1 MAAITL
7 VTGEIG
13 VGKTTYVTRCVTM
26 ALLEN
31 RTVAGIL
38 SPGIYQ
44 SGERI
49 AIWANEPHSG
59 DRYPLAELA
68 TATSTGIVTPRWAF
82 DPAAVQR
89 ANRSLANIVTADLL
103 VVDELGPLEWHRG
116 EGFVAAFDLIEKATI
131 GEAIA
136 VIRRSL
142 LEVATARWPSA
153 NVIEINP

>member
-13 VGKTTYVTRCVTM
+13 VGKTTYIRKCVTT
-26 ALLEN
+26 AVQEN
-31 RTVAGIL
+31 QMVAGIL

-44 SGERI
+44 SGERM
-49 AIWANEPHSG
+49 AIWVNEPHSG
-59 DRYPLAELA
+59 DRYPLAKLA
-68 TATSTGIVTPRWAF
+68 TKTSTGIVTPRWAF

-89 ANRSLANIVTADLL
+89 ANLSLANIVAADLL

-116 EGFVAAFDLIEKATI
+116 EGFIAAFDLVEKATI
-131 GEAIA
+131 GKAIV

>member
-13 VGKTTYVTRCVTM
+13 VGKTTYVRQRVTM
-26 ALLEN
+26 AVQEN

-49 AIWANEPHSG
+49 AIWANEPHTG
-59 DRYPLAELA
+59 HRYPLAELA
-68 TATSTGIVTPRWAF
+68 TKSSTGIFTPRWAF
-82 DPAAVQR
+82 DPVAVQR
-89 ANRSLANIVTADLL
+89 ANQSLGTIVAVDLL

-116 EGFVAAFDLIEKATI
+116 EGFVAAFDLLEKATI
-131 GEAIA
+131 GEAIV

-142 LEVATARWPSA
+142 LEVARARWPSA
-153 NVIEINP
+153 TVIEINP

>member
-13 VGKTTYVTRCVTM
+13 VGKTTYVRQRVTM
-26 ALLEN
+26 ALQEN

-49 AIWANEPHSG
+49 AIWVNEPHSG

-68 TATSTGIVTPRWAF
+68 SATSSGIVTPRWAF
-82 DPAAVQR
+82 DPAGVQR
-89 ANRSLANIVTADLL
+89 ANQSLAEIVAVDLL

-116 EGFVAAFDLIEKATI
+116 EGFIAAFDLIEKTAI
-131 GEAIA
+131 GEAIV

>member
-26 ALLEN
+26 ALQEN
-31 RTVAGIL
+31 RMVAGIL

-82 DPAAVQR
+82 DRFAVEK
-89 ANRSLANIVTADLL
+89 ANQSLANITAADLL
-103 VVDELGPLEWHRG
+103 VVDELGPLEWNRG

-131 GEAIA
+131 GEALV

-142 LEVATARWPSA
+142 VEVATARWPSA

>member
-1 MAAITL
+1 MASITL

-13 VGKTTYVTRCVTM
+13 VGKTTYVRQRVSI
-26 ALLEN
+26 ALQEN

-38 SPGIYQ
+38 SPGLYR
-44 SGERI
+44 SGVRVE
-49 AIWANEPHSG
+49 IWANEPHTG
-59 DRYPLAELA
+59 NRYPLAKLA
-68 TATSTGIVTPRWAF
+68 TETSTGIVTPRWAF

-89 ANRSLANIVTADLL
+89 ANQSLACIVAADLL

-116 EGFVAAFDLIEKATI
+116 EGFVAAFDLLEKATI
-131 GEAIA
+131 GEAIV

-153 NVIEINP
+153 TVIEINP

>member
-13 VGKTTYVTRCVTM
+13 VGKTTYIRKCVTT
-26 ALLEN
+26 AVQEN
-31 RTVAGIL
+31 QMVAGIL

-44 SGERI
+44 SVERM
-49 AIWANEPHSG
+49 AIWVNEPHSG
-59 DRYPLAELA
+59 DRYPLAKLA
-68 TATSTGIVTPRWAF
+68 SKTSTGIVTPRWAF

-89 ANRSLANIVTADLL
+89 ANQSLTNIVTADLL

-131 GEAIA
+131 GEAIV